1 MDSVTLLE
9 RFWNEL
15 NEIEQTFLENPKR
28 FYEMETAMEDS
39 SRRFVADFI
48 GGILT
53 RMNSVLMDSPSR
65 SQGYIKQRNDNRTLI
80 GMLGDYKFTA
90 TYCKCKNG
98 GYTHPI
104 EDILG
109 LDRNERM
116 TEGAEVKLLKVVAE
130 SSYAKAAKA
139 IPTEQKISKTTV
151 ENKVHG
157 IAEIIPYSAPKTK
170 KRCPILF
177 IEADEDHVAEQ
188 HGRYVPEG
196 GNKNFISRLA
206 YVYEYKRAMP
216 GCPARKELVGKFY
229 KSGLY
234 RGTKGVE
241 AFWKEVADYIDDT
254 YDTEAIETIYLS
266 GDGASW
272 IRTGAKTINKA
283 LYCVDKFHLEK
294 YINRASNQMLD
305 EANEVKQEIHH
316 LLYKK
321 SKKRYEAYLDEMM
334 RSAPNTDPI
343 RELKEYTLENWAAV
357 MRTLHDKTFTGC
369 SAEGHVS
376 HVLSDRLSSR
386 PMGWSHTGADRM
398 SKLRCHIENYGEEKI
413 IDLVRYSRQQRVL
426 KRTGTDNIEIDKVST
441 GEILAEHYDQGRS
454 YIDRI
459 RATIPGITARKSA
472 AIRTQLRLL

>member
-1 MDSVTLLE
+1 MDSVTLLA
-9 RFWNEL
+9 RFWNEI
-15 NEIEQTFLENPKR
+15 NQIEQKFYDDPKQ
-28 FYEMETAMEDS
+28 FYEMETAMEDA
-39 SRRFVADFI
+39 SRRFVTDFI
-48 GGILT
+48 SGALG
-53 RMNSVLMDSPSR
+53 RMDYVLMDSPSR
-65 SQGYIKQRNDNRTLI
+65 AQGYIKQRTDRRTLI

-90 TYCKCKNG
+90 SYCKCKNG

-104 EDILG
+104 EDMIG

-116 TEGAEVKLLKVVAE
+116 TEGAEVRLLKVAAE
-130 SSYAKAAKA
+130 SSYSKAAKA

-157 IAEIIPYSAPKTK
+157 IAEIIPYVTPKTK
-170 KRCPILF
+170 KRCPILY

-188 HGRYVPEG
+188 HGRYKPEE
-196 GNKNFISRLA
+196 GNKSFISRLA
-206 YVYEYKRAMP
+206 YVYEYKRPMP

-241 AFWKEVADYIDDT
+241 EFWKEVADYIEDT
-254 YDTEAIETIYLS
+254 YDTEAVESIYLS

-272 IRTGAKTINKA
+272 IRSGAKMINKA
-283 LYCVDKFHLEK
+283 LYCVDRFHLEQ

-305 EANEVKQEIHH
+305 EAKEVKQEIHH

-321 SKKRYEAYLDEMM
+321 DKKRYKAYLEKMM
-334 RSAPNTDPI
+334 KSASNTDPI
-343 RELKEYTLENWAAV
+343 KELKDYTLENWSAV
-357 MRTLHDKTFTGC
+357 MRTLHDKVFTGC

-413 IDLVRYSRQQRVL
+413 IDLVRYSRQQRGL
-426 KRTGTDNIEIDKVST
+426 KRTGTDNIEMDKVT
-441 GEILAEHYDQGRS
+441 MRDILAENYDQGRS
-454 YIDRI
+454 YIERLQ
-459 RATIPGITARKSA
+459 ATIPGITARKSA
-472 AIRTQLRLL
+472 AIRTHLRLM